1 MSRGDTLEEAVDP
14 FPSVKDT
21 FAEVSLWKI
30 NRNFEFSRIA
40 SMPLFLEVSLLQG
53 NESLSYL
60 EYDPITLSRK
70 K

>member
-21 FAEVSLWKI
+21 FAEVSPWKV
-30 NRNFEFSRIA
+30 NRNFEFPRIA
-40 SMPLFLEVSLLQG
+40 SMPLFLEVSLLQR